1 MNYGGDAADQIVRY
15 SLDGVDHGLRLS
27 GTLAKHLAVFVAAV
41 LKDQKKTR
49 GKTRM
54 VRMLKEN
61 KPLKFFTVP
70 SDRLREFCSEGRKR
84 GLLYVIIRD
93 KKNPEMSEVMVFA
106 DDAAKVNRVMDKM
119 NLDFVRSE
127 VGEAVHEVTAGMEA
141 PETEAVQE
149 TVQMPEGEVQFEISD
164 LDEAFQVGDMDFS
177 EEEKNQ
183 NHPEKEFSEPEN
195 FIPVQEEGEENLS
208 GSSLHSRNISTGQ
221 EKGTDA
227 GQREQ
232 ERPSVRRELEN
243 IKREKAEKSQK
254 RSREKNRGPR
264 KTQKKARKKRK
275 VKAREEMDLTK
286 FLGQDSQEQSAQRLS
301 KEEYAAQKKQERE
314 EIWGMI
320 DGKAQEVFQ
329 NGDSLKGFLD
339 FMGQCKPQ
347 RTDNLFLLYAQNPE
361 IRQVKTFEKWKEE
374 GKVVKTGSKGYNFIV
389 GQEYEKDGVI
399 QQGYSIQKAYDISQ
413 IRTKQPEEAEPKP
426 MDQMMEAL
434 LTDSEVRIQI
444 ADNLPDKVQA
454 QYIPNKR
461 TIYVRNGMSENATFH
476 SISRELACASLDH
489 HDGSYSRA
497 GVSAQAYCA
506 AYVTAQ
512 KYGVDVSGFSFDKV
526 CQMQAFGQKDP
537 KELRSFIQD
546 VKSAAYSIGKQV
558 DRNLGKSEQE
568 FMTDE
573 FAIPEEKTE
582 KPAKSK
588 KSPER

>member
-61 KPLKFFTVP
+61 KPLKFFTFCGTMAQMQSCPCLTVP

-177 EEEKNQ
+177 EGEKNQ
-183 NHPEKEFSEPEN
+183 NHPEKEFSELEN

-243 IKREKAEKSQK
+243 IKREKAEESQK

-275 VKAREEMDLTK
+275 VKAR
-286 FLGQDSQEQSAQRLS
+286 
-301 KEEYAAQKKQERE
+301 
-314 EIWGMI
+314 
-320 DGKAQEVFQ
+320 
-329 NGDSLKGFLD
+329 
-339 FMGQCKPQ
+339 
-347 RTDNLFLLYAQNPE
+347 
-361 IRQVKTFEKWKEE
+361 
-374 GKVVKTGSKGYNFIV
+374 
-389 GQEYEKDGVI
+389 
-399 QQGYSIQKAYDISQ
+399 
-413 IRTKQPEEAEPKP
+413 
-426 MDQMMEAL
+426 
-434 LTDSEVRIQI
+434 
-444 ADNLPDKVQA
+444 
-454 QYIPNKR
+454 
-461 TIYVRNGMSENATFH
+461 
-476 SISRELACASLDH
+476 
-489 HDGSYSRA
+489 
-497 GVSAQAYCA
+497 
-506 AYVTAQ
+506 
-512 KYGVDVSGFSFDKV
+512 
-526 CQMQAFGQKDP
+526 
-537 KELRSFIQD
+537 
-546 VKSAAYSIGKQV
+546 
-558 DRNLGKSEQE
+558 
-568 FMTDE
+568 
-573 FAIPEEKTE
+573 
-582 KPAKSK
+582 
-588 KSPER
+588 

>member
-208 GSSLHSRNISTGQ
+208 GSSLHSRNTSTGQ
-221 EKGTDA
+221 EKGTDG

-243 IKREKAEKSQK
+243 IKREKAEESQK
-254 RSREKNRGPR
+254 DR
-264 KTQKKARKKRK
+264 K
-275 VKAREEMDLTK
+275 
-286 FLGQDSQEQSAQRLS
+286 S
-301 KEEYAAQKKQERE
+301 
-314 EIWGMI
+314 
-320 DGKAQEVFQ
+320 
-329 NGDSLKGFLD
+329 
-339 FMGQCKPQ
+339 
-347 RTDNLFLLYAQNPE
+347 
-361 IRQVKTFEKWKEE
+361 
-374 GKVVKTGSKGYNFIV
+374 VV
-389 GQEYEKDGVI
+389 
-399 QQGYSIQKAYDISQ
+399 
-413 IRTKQPEEAEPKP
+413 
-426 MDQMMEAL
+426 
-434 LTDSEVRIQI
+434 
-444 ADNLPDKVQA
+444 
-454 QYIPNKR
+454 
-461 TIYVRNGMSENATFH
+461 
-476 SISRELACASLDH
+476 
-489 HDGSYSRA
+489 
-497 GVSAQAYCA
+497 
-506 AYVTAQ
+506 
-512 KYGVDVSGFSFDKV
+512 
-526 CQMQAFGQKDP
+526 
-537 KELRSFIQD
+537 
-546 VKSAAYSIGKQV
+546 
-558 DRNLGKSEQE
+558 
-568 FMTDE
+568 
-573 FAIPEEKTE
+573 
-582 KPAKSK
+582 
-588 KSPER
+588 

>member
-49 GKTRM
+49 GRTRM

-164 LDEAFQVGDMDFS
+164 LDEAFQVGDMDIS

-208 GSSLHSRNISTGQ
+208 GSSLHSRNTSTGQ

-243 IKREKAEKSQK
+243 IKREKAEESQK

-275 VKAREEMDLTK
+275 VKAR
-286 FLGQDSQEQSAQRLS
+286 
-301 KEEYAAQKKQERE
+301 
-314 EIWGMI
+314 
-320 DGKAQEVFQ
+320 
-329 NGDSLKGFLD
+329 
-339 FMGQCKPQ
+339 
-347 RTDNLFLLYAQNPE
+347 
-361 IRQVKTFEKWKEE
+361 
-374 GKVVKTGSKGYNFIV
+374 
-389 GQEYEKDGVI
+389 
-399 QQGYSIQKAYDISQ
+399 
-413 IRTKQPEEAEPKP
+413 
-426 MDQMMEAL
+426 
-434 LTDSEVRIQI
+434 
-444 ADNLPDKVQA
+444 
-454 QYIPNKR
+454 
-461 TIYVRNGMSENATFH
+461 
-476 SISRELACASLDH
+476 
-489 HDGSYSRA
+489 
-497 GVSAQAYCA
+497 
-506 AYVTAQ
+506 
-512 KYGVDVSGFSFDKV
+512 
-526 CQMQAFGQKDP
+526 
-537 KELRSFIQD
+537 
-546 VKSAAYSIGKQV
+546 
-558 DRNLGKSEQE
+558 
-568 FMTDE
+568 
-573 FAIPEEKTE
+573 
-582 KPAKSK
+582 
-588 KSPER
+588 

>member
-84 GLLYVIIRD
+84 GLLYVIIQD

-177 EEEKNQ
+177 EAEKNQ

-221 EKGTDA
+221 ENGTDGA
-227 GQREQ
+227 KPREQ

-243 IKREKAEKSQK
+243 IKREKAEESQK

-275 VKAREEMDLTK
+275 VKAR
-286 FLGQDSQEQSAQRLS
+286 
-301 KEEYAAQKKQERE
+301 
-314 EIWGMI
+314 
-320 DGKAQEVFQ
+320 
-329 NGDSLKGFLD
+329 
-339 FMGQCKPQ
+339 
-347 RTDNLFLLYAQNPE
+347 
-361 IRQVKTFEKWKEE
+361 
-374 GKVVKTGSKGYNFIV
+374 
-389 GQEYEKDGVI
+389 
-399 QQGYSIQKAYDISQ
+399 
-413 IRTKQPEEAEPKP
+413 
-426 MDQMMEAL
+426 
-434 LTDSEVRIQI
+434 
-444 ADNLPDKVQA
+444 
-454 QYIPNKR
+454 
-461 TIYVRNGMSENATFH
+461 
-476 SISRELACASLDH
+476 
-489 HDGSYSRA
+489 
-497 GVSAQAYCA
+497 
-506 AYVTAQ
+506 
-512 KYGVDVSGFSFDKV
+512 
-526 CQMQAFGQKDP
+526 
-537 KELRSFIQD
+537 
-546 VKSAAYSIGKQV
+546 
-558 DRNLGKSEQE
+558 
-568 FMTDE
+568 
-573 FAIPEEKTE
+573 
-582 KPAKSK
+582 
-588 KSPER
+588 